1 MGGLALTRRRD
12 ASPLDDALELL
23 KLTPMW
29 AGPTLALA
37 VFLVFRYGV
46 PLLTPAPKNGM
57 DPGAVTREFMPL
69 LAWLLGGGI
78 LCAWVAAEFHKL
90 FNRRLLDRQ
99 TGINSIRDLSW
110 PEFERLV
117 CEAYRR
123 QGYLAA
129 GVGGTSGDGGVDVEL
144 TGPGEK
150 VVVQC
155 KQWRAYKV
163 GVTTVRELLGVVVS
177 RRATKGIVVTSGRFT
192 REAVRFAEQNRQLEL
207 VDGPRLAELVAG
219 VRAEKQPAHAVPPPP
234 TPVASPPTK
243 PSCPSC
249 GTFMVLRTARKGRS
263 AGSQFWGC
271 PSYPGCRGT
280 RPL

>member
-1 MGGLALTRRRD
+1 MARRRD
-12 ASPLDDALELL
+12 ASAIDDAFDLL
-23 KLTPMW
+23 KLTPSW
-29 AGPTLALA
+29 IGPILALA
-37 VFLVFRYGV
+37 VFLLFRYGV
-46 PLLTPAPKNGM
+46 PLLTPTPKNGI
-57 DPGAVTREFMPL
+57 DTGIITREFVPL
-69 LAWLLGGGI
+69 LAWLFGGGI

-99 TGINSIRDLSW
+99 TGIVSIRDLSW

-123 QGYLAA
+123 QGYLAE
-129 GVGGTSGDGGVDVEL
+129 GVGGTSGDGGVDIEL
-144 TGPGEK
+144 TGYGEK

-163 GVTTVRELLGVVVS
+163 GVTTIRELLGVVVS

-192 REAVRFAEQNRQLEL
+192 REAERFAEQNRELEL
-207 VDGPRLAELVAG
+207 VDGPRLAALVAG
-219 VRAEKQPAHAVPPPP
+219 VRVSPQRLDTAPPPP
-234 TPVASPPTK
+234 TAAAPLTTK

-249 GTFMVLRTARKGRS
+249 GTGMVLRSARKGRS

-271 PSYPGCRGT
+271 PSYPVCRGT